1 MSGSITNSSSGGGN
15 VIGSGSDTITIRA
28 SGDSYGPAG
37 GAGTDALFTLNVDG
51 QQIGGLQDVS
61 ASHANGEDQTFTFQG
76 DFNPGSHAVTITF
89 ANNTGTQGDKTTF
102 GRDGGDRN
110 LYIDGVS
117 YNGQTVTNGTTPIY
131 SSPLFPPN
139 GPYDSG
145 NAVFNV
151 NDTTSIPSGASSTSS
166 TTPGPID
173 VGSGADT
180 VALLVSEDP
189 YMGDAQF
196 TVSVDGK
203 QVGGTL
209 TTTAVAWQGQQQAVY
224 LHGDWGSS
232 AHTVTVS
239 YLSDTIGALGPT
251 GTALDNQD
259 QNLYVTGVSYDGIQA
274 GGTPWELD
282 TVSSHSFQIGGGGQ
296 PGDFVAATTANSP
309 ASSGNGGQ
317 ISAAAT
323 GSGSASVTT
332 PDSSGTSTTTTASQ
346 SSGNGT
352 IADNSTS
359 QPGGSTAADNSTSQ
373 AGGGMAGDN
382 STSQPGG
389 GTIADNNSTSQSGG
403 GTIAD
408 NSTSQPGGGTAG
420 DNSTSQPGG
429 GTIANG
435 DTGSQPANTSTV
447 AGTSDTSN
455 SGTTAITPAA
465 LTGSGSA
472 TNSPNFIQ
480 QPDTASSATS
490 ATGTSATGQNQSGG
504 IATTLQDL
512 AGTLSG
518 MPAATSTA
526 AQQSGSW
533 WNQHG
538 GTSGGMGSLWSHHT
552 SSHGAYAHHSG

>member
-373 AGGGMAGDN
+373 AGGG
-382 STSQPGG
+382 
-389 GTIADNNSTSQSGG
+389 
-403 GTIAD
+403 
-408 NSTSQPGGGTAG
+408 TAG

>member
-1 MSGSITNSSSGGGN
+1 MSGSISNSSGGGGN
-15 VIGSGSDTITIRA
+15 VIGSGSDTITIQA

-51 QQIGGLQDVS
+51 QQIGELQDVS
-61 ASHANGEDQTFTFQG
+61 ASHANGEKQTFTFQG
-76 DFNPGSHAVTITF
+76 NFDPGSHAVTITF

-110 LYIDGVS
+110 LYIDSVS

-131 SSPLFPPN
+131 ASPLFPPN
-139 GPYDSG
+139 GPYNSG

-151 NDTTSIPSGASSTSS
+151 NDTTTVPSGASSAQS

-180 VALLVSEDP
+180 VTLLVSEDP
-189 YMGDAQF
+189 YKGDAQF

-209 TTTAVAWQGQQQAVY
+209 TTTAVAWQGQQQVVN
-224 LHGDWGSS
+224 LHGDWGPS

-259 QNLYVTGVSYDGIQA
+259 QNLYVLGVSYDGIQA
-274 GGTPWELD
+274 GGTPWELA
-282 TVSSHSFQIGGGGQ
+282 TVSSQSFQIGGGGQ
-296 PGDFVAATTANSP
+296 PGNFVSATANGA

-317 ISAAAT
+317 DSAAAT
-323 GSGSASVTT
+323 VSGSASLAP
-332 PDSSGTSTTTTASQ
+332 PDSSGTGTTTTASQ
-346 SSGNGT
+346 SGGNGT
-352 IADNSTS
+352 PSGDTAS
-359 QPGGSTAADNSTSQ
+359 QPGGGTI
-373 AGGGMAGDN
+373 AGN

-389 GTIADNNSTSQSGG
+389 GTIAGNSTSQPGGGTIAGNSTSQSGG
-403 GTIAD
+403 GTIAG
-408 NSTSQPGGGTAG
+408 NSTSQSGGGTIAG
-420 DNSTSQPGG
+420 NSTSQPGG
-429 GTIANG
+429 GTIAIG

-465 LTGSGSA
+465 LTAGSGSA
-472 TNSPNFIQ
+472 TNSPSFIQ
-480 QPDTASSATS
+480 QPDTASSANS
-490 ATGTSATGQNQSGG
+490 VTGQNPSGST
-504 IATTLQDL
+504 ATTLQDL
-512 AGTLSG
+512 AGPFSG
-518 MPAATSTA
+518 MPAATGTA

-538 GTSGGMGSLWSHHT
+538 GASGGMGSLWSQHT
-552 SSHGAYAHHSG
+552 SGHGVYAHHG

>member
-1 MSGSITNSSSGGGN
+1 MSGSISNSSSGGGN
-15 VIGSGSDTITIRA
+15 VIGSGSDTITIQA
-28 SGDSYGPAG
+28 SGDSLGPAG
-37 GAGTDALFTLNVDG
+37 GAGTDAEFTLNVDG

-61 ASHANGEDQTFTFQG
+61 ASHANGEEQTFTFQG
-76 DFNPGSHAVTITF
+76 NFNPGSHAVTITF
-89 ANNTGTQGDKTTF
+89 ANNNGTQGDKTTF

-110 LYIDGVS
+110 LYIDSVS

-131 SSPLFPPN
+131 ASPLFPPN
-139 GPYDSG
+139 GPYNSG

-151 NDTTSIPSGASSTSS
+151 NDTTPVPSGAPSTPS

-209 TTTAVAWQGQQQAVY
+209 TTTAIAWEGQQQAVN

-232 AHTVTVS
+232 AHTITVS

-259 QNLYVTGVSYDGIQA
+259 QNLYVLGVSYDGIQA
-274 GGTPWELD
+274 GGTPWELA
-282 TVSSHSFQIGGGGQ
+282 TVSSQSFQIGSGGQ
-296 PGDFVAATTANSP
+296 PGNFVSGSTTSTP

-317 ISAAAT
+317 ITAAAT
-323 GSGSASVTT
+323 NSGSTGVKTL
-332 PDSSGTSTTTTASQ
+332 DSSGTDTTTTASQ
-346 SSGNGT
+346 
-352 IADNSTS
+352 
-359 QPGGSTAADNSTSQ
+359 PAAVAASDT
-373 AGGGMAGDN
+373 
-382 STSQPGG
+382 
-389 GTIADNNSTSQSGG
+389 STSQSGG
-403 GTIAD
+403 A
-408 NSTSQPGGGTAG
+408 TAA
-420 DNSTSQPGG
+420 S
-429 GTIANG
+429 G
-435 DTGSQPANTSTV
+435 DTASQAANSSIVT
-447 AGTSDTSN
+447 GTSDTSN

-465 LTGSGSA
+465 LTGGSGSA
-472 TNSPNFIQ
+472 TNSPSFIQ

-490 ATGTSATGQNQSGG
+490 TTGQNPPGG

-518 MPAATSTA
+518 IPVATSTA

-538 GTSGGMGSLWSHHT
+538 GTSGGMGSLWSQHT
-552 SSHGAYAHHSG
+552 SGHGVYAHHG

>member
-1 MSGSITNSSSGGGN
+1 
-15 VIGSGSDTITIRA
+15 
-28 SGDSYGPAG
+28 
-37 GAGTDALFTLNVDG
+37 
-51 QQIGGLQDVS
+51 
-61 ASHANGEDQTFTFQG
+61 
-76 DFNPGSHAVTITF
+76 
-89 ANNTGTQGDKTTF
+89 
-102 GRDGGDRN
+102 
-110 LYIDGVS
+110 
-117 YNGQTVTNGTTPIY
+117 
-131 SSPLFPPN
+131 
-139 GPYDSG
+139 
-145 NAVFNV
+145 
-151 NDTTSIPSGASSTSS
+151 
-166 TTPGPID
+166 
-173 VGSGADT
+173 
-180 VALLVSEDP
+180 VSEDP

-373 AGGGMAGDN
+373 AGGGTAGDN

-408 NSTSQPGGGTAG
+408 NSTSQPGGGT
-420 DNSTSQPGG
+420 
-429 GTIANG
+429 IASG

>member
-1 MSGSITNSSSGGGN
+1 
-15 VIGSGSDTITIRA
+15 
-28 SGDSYGPAG
+28 
-37 GAGTDALFTLNVDG
+37 
-51 QQIGGLQDVS
+51 
-61 ASHANGEDQTFTFQG
+61 
-76 DFNPGSHAVTITF
+76 
-89 ANNTGTQGDKTTF
+89 
-102 GRDGGDRN
+102 
-110 LYIDGVS
+110 
-117 YNGQTVTNGTTPIY
+117 
-131 SSPLFPPN
+131 
-139 GPYDSG
+139 
-145 NAVFNV
+145 
-151 NDTTSIPSGASSTSS
+151 
-166 TTPGPID
+166 
-173 VGSGADT
+173 
-180 VALLVSEDP
+180 
-189 YMGDAQF
+189 
-196 TVSVDGK
+196 VDGK

-373 AGGGMAGDN
+373 AGGG
-382 STSQPGG
+382 
-389 GTIADNNSTSQSGG
+389 
-403 GTIAD
+403 
-408 NSTSQPGGGTAG
+408 TAG

-538 GTSGGMGSLWSHHT
+538 GTSGGMGSLWSQHT
-552 SSHGAYAHHSG
+552 SSHGVYAHHSG